1 MIVGGHVLPLTGRDK
16 GQEVID
22 ATNDVLGGSFLSR
35 LNSDLREDKGWS
47 YGVQTGV
54 RQPVGARSLLV
65 VAPVQ
70 TDRTGDALRAIIA
83 DMKAFPASKPAQ
95 SAEVQ
100 RATEG
105 VIRSLAGRFETNG
118 QVLGAIATNERLG
131 RADDYY
137 ATLPARLR
145 AIDGHAID
153 TAAGAWFQPD
163 QMIFVVVGDKAKIA
177 EQLKATGLPV
187 EEAPASSR
195 TP

>member
-1 MIVGGHVLPLTGRDK
+1 MPYNVPSVPGVPAL
-16 GQEVID
+16 
-22 ATNDVLGGSFLSR
+22 LGG
-35 LNSDLREDKGWS
+35 
-47 YGVQTGV
+47 
-54 RQPVGARSLLV
+54 V
-65 VAPVQ
+65 VAN
-70 TDRTGDALRAIIA
+70 
-83 DMKAFPASKPAQ
+83 
-95 SAEVQ
+95 
-100 RATEG
+100 
-105 VIRSLAGRFETNG
+105 AGL